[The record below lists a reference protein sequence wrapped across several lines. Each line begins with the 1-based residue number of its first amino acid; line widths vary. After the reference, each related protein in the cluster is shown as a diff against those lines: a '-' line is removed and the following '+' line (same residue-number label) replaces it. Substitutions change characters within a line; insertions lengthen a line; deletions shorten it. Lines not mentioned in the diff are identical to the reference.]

1 MKLYS
6 NKYNAIILSLCV
18 VFAACSDEIIDPN
31 NPNAGKS
38 PIELYGSSGGEVM
51 PFTRAE
57 IIDGNGKVTAFEKNT
72 RLTLLMVSK
81 DAATTPTA
89 DKYALTY
96 GLAIGSGKAPGASDA
111 PATSSISFATT
122 KTADKQVYTDPTNVN
137 PEADTPI
144 PTSEADGSMRFWDDA
159 HGRTSKLSIYGFAV
173 NNTILPLGAP
183 WNQKVNGEANNANFG
198 WKALPNDYNYT
209 IGREDGSSTAKWK
222 VGDQRNNANYNSQS
236 FKSLLYKDDIS
247 YSNNISGTN
256 QMQFGK
262 QTTGKFDSG
271 VLTFNRAMSMLS
283 FKVTVGG
290 GFDATKADNFKF
302 ETGTNIALK
311 GFNKEGYLDI
321 KEGKWKEE
329 SIGTDAIYHGKTGY
343 SWNKI
348 ANVTEGKTIN
358 QIDDHTYYLLALVI
372 PGTDIKNSTEAEAV
386 TMIIDGNEY
395 KISMK
400 QLYDAIIANKSTWKS
415 GWTDKDVFDKLDTET
430 EYVRLKPGINYEFSF
445 TIGKTAIDKIS
456 AQLVDWTNVVAQE
469 FSPKNTYIT
478 LDLKNNEGTLLNE
491 DTPVFDLYRST
502 ATSPTIDSQFKDWN
516 WEKGYNESAELTHK
530 TGSLYE
536 TKWYWPNNK
545 TFYHLR
551 TVNKGAHIN
560 TGTSIDNEYVS
571 IFSGPINDT
580 YTAVTTDISSNYKDG
595 KYNDFKWGAPFK
607 KQLNNQDYTITYSP
621 ETGFCNNATKENG
634 QIYYAIGPTESTI
647 NFTQFHMMSNI
658 YVHLVTTESTD
669 PNHIDLSTIT
679 FVKLYNFAQDAKLY
693 VGNGLV
699 TGYST
704 YCTAGEEMT
713 HHTSHVDVTGTPGYE
728 YSFRV
733 VPQSV
738 SAVND
743 NKKSIVITTEA
754 GNLFTIDDLS
764 QIKIKDETGNYIDP
778 WQPGK
783 SYFYTFKLT
792 KKGIDPIQ
800 VTEVDWKN
808 VEANPEDV
816 QIQ

>member
-1 MKLYS
+1 
-6 NKYNAIILSLCV
+6 
-18 VFAACSDEIIDPN
+18 
-31 NPNAGKS
+31 
-38 PIELYGSSGGEVM
+38 M
-51 PFTRAE
+51 PLTRAE

-72 RLTLLMVSK
+72 RLTLLMVSN
-81 DAATTPTA
+81 DAATTPT
-89 DKYALTY
+89 KYALTY

-122 KTADKQVYTDPTNVN
+122 KTVEKQAYTDPTGTVLET
-137 PEADTPI
+137 EATIADG
-144 PTSEADGSMRFWDDA
+144 DGSMRYWDDA
-159 HGRTSKLSIYGFAV
+159 HGRTSQLSIYGFAV

-183 WNQKVNGEANNANFG
+183 WNQKVNGEANNANLG
-198 WKALPNDYNYT
+198 WKTLPNDYKYT
-209 IGREDGSSTAKWK
+209 IGGESGSNTVKWK
-222 VGDQRNNANYNSQS
+222 VGDQRNSADYKSQS

-247 YSNNISGTN
+247 YSNNISGSG
-256 QMQFGK
+256 QMKFNN
-262 QTTGKFDSG
+262 TTGKFDSG
-271 VLTFNRAMSMLS
+271 VLTFHRAMAMLS
-283 FKVTVGG
+283 FKVKIGG
-290 GFDATKADNFKF
+290 GFDNTKADNFKF
-302 ETGTNIALK
+302 ENGNIALK

-321 KEGKWKEE
+321 KTGEWKEV
-329 SIGTDAIYHGKTGY
+329 SVGTDATYNSKSGY

-348 ANVTEGKTIN
+348 ANVTEGKTID

-372 PGTDIKNSTEAEAV
+372 PGTDIKNSTETEAV

-400 QLYDAIIANKSTWKS
+400 QLYDAIIANKSSWKS

-430 EYVRLKPGINYEFSF
+430 EYFRLKPGINYEFSF
-445 TIGKTAIDKIS
+445 TIGKTAIDKIT

-469 FSPKNTYIT
+469 TSPKNTYIT
-478 LDLKNNEGTLLNE
+478 LDLKDNEGTLLN
-491 DTPVFDLYRST
+491 DATPVFDLYRST
-502 ATSPTIDSQFKDWN
+502 ATSSTIDSQYKNWN

-580 YTAVTTDISSNYKDG
+580 YTAVTADISSNYKDG

-607 KQLNNQDYTITYSP
+607 QKLNNEDYTITYSP
-621 ETGFCNNATKENG
+621 ETGFSNNATKENG

-647 NFTQFHMMSNI
+647 NFTQFHVMSNI
-658 YVHLVTTESTD
+658 YVHLTTTDPTD
-669 PNHIDLSTIT
+669 PNYIDLSKIT
-679 FVKLYNFAQDAKLY
+679 SLKLYNFAQDAKLY

-699 TGYST
+699 TGYGT

-713 HHTSHVDVTGTPGYE
+713 KHDPHVEVTGTPGYE

-733 VPQSV
+733 VPQTV
-738 SAVND
+738 SEVNS

-754 GNLFTIDDLS
+754 GNLFTIEDLS
-764 QIKIKDETGNYIDP
+764 QIRVTDVNGNYIDP

-816 QIQ
+816 QIK